1 MLELLLYHFLFIY
14 YKNII
19 IYNFI
24 INNKFEWFISYRYR
38 LLKILIDQ
46 NIYGFLIKITYFL
59 FFYLLI
65 IRNK

>member
-14 YKNII
+14 YKNIT

-46 NIYGFLIKITYFL
+46 NTYGFLIKITYFL

>member
-14 YKNII
+14 YKNIT